1 MITHT
6 DAMVGD
12 IVRALKTTGLYE
24 KTIIIFSSD
33 NGGPGGQDGL
43 TPKSKPFDPAYIDRN
58 FPFRGQKLEIY
69 EGGIRVPGFVHS
81 ALLPDK
87 AGIP

>member
-12 IVRALKTTGLYE
+12 IVRALKSTGLYE

-33 NGGPGGQDGL
+33 NGGPGGQGRNS
-43 TPKSKPFDPAYIDRN
+43 TQTKSRRLNGD
-58 FPFRGQKLEIY
+58 
-69 EGGIRVPGFVHS
+69 
-81 ALLPDK
+81 
-87 AGIP
+87 